1 MKFLQII
8 KKYST
13 QLVLFVLL
21 LIPLQLSAQE
31 AVINHQQGNFKG
43 RVERIIGTKS
53 ESFPNSDAQFIVQD
67 VAVRIISGDH
77 KGELVEVTNDFSPME
92 VGDTFWGQWVVTSAG
107 DMIFVVSDFERTGPL
122 LLLLLLFAIAVV
134 ALGKIQGL
142 RSLGSLGLSLL
153 AIIYILIPLLLKG
166 FSPIPVTIFVG
177 ALVLFC
183 AIFITHGFNRIS
195 AIAFGGT
202 ITVVAITSIFAS
214 FVTRLTHMTGFS
226 SHESVYLNFNTG
238 GELDFVGIFL
248 ASIIIG
254 MLGVLDDI
262 SITQVAV
269 VRELYAVAKDISRKE
284 LFTRALRVGKE
295 HVSALVNTLVLAYVG
310 VALPTILFFATA
322 SSSVGQI
329 LNSEAFAAE
338 IVRTVL
344 GSLGLIMTVPLTTW
358 LAVVFLHKTKG
369 QPLSEEE
376 KNHAHAHGHDHNH
389 H

>member
-1 MKFLQII
+1 MPII
-8 KKYST
+8 S
-13 QLVLFVLL
+13 F
-21 LIPLQLSAQE
+21 AQDT
-31 AVINHQQGNFKG
+31 AIANQQGYFKG

-53 ESFPNSDAQFIVQD
+53 ESFPNSETQVVVQD
-67 VAVRIISGDH
+67 ILVRVVSGDH
-77 KGELVEVTNDFSPME
+77 KGDLVEVTNDFNPME
-92 VGDTFWGQWVVTSAG
+92 IGDTFWGQWVTTSTGITVFA
-107 DMIFVVSDFERTGPL
+107 VSDFERTGSL
-122 LLLLLLFAIAVV
+122 VFLIILFAIAVII
-134 ALGKIQGL
+134 LGKVQGL
-142 RSLGSLGLSLL
+142 RSLGSLILSIL
-153 AIIYILIPLLLKG
+153 AIVYILIPLLLKG
-166 FSPIPVTIFVG
+166 VSPIPVTIFVG
-177 ALVLFC
+177 ALVLFF

-202 ITVVAITSIFAS
+202 IIAVAVTSIFAS
-214 FVTRLTHMTGFS
+214 FVTKLTHMTGFAT
-226 SHESVYLNFNTG
+226 HEAIYLNFNTG
-238 GELDFVGIFL
+238 GTLDFVGIFL

-262 SITQVAV
+262 SVTQVAV
-269 VRELYAVAKDISRKE
+269 VRELYAVGGNISKKD

-322 SSSVGQI
+322 TSPVGQI
-329 LNSEAFAAE
+329 INSEAFAAE

-369 QPLSEEE
+369 QPLSEQE
-376 KNHAHAHGHDHNH
+376 KNHAHAHGHGHDHH